1 MFSNDFLQ
9 VIRVQVLEE
18 KEKDSIEY
26 LMRKTT
32 KRKCTWTD
40 LGRFYLHKQ
49 AQNAQNAQRP

>member
-32 KRKCTWTD
+32 TKRKCTWPD
-40 LGRFYLHKQ
+40 FH
-49 AQNAQNAQRP
+49 